1 MLARPLKGAEPVAIV
16 CVCVCVCVCVRARAR
31 APGEHALLAS
41 AMQFLLT
48 TKSYKGAAPWLSAEE
63 LTLLN
68 CGVGEGS

>member
-16 CVCVCVCVCVRARAR
+16 CVCVCVCVFVCVRAC

-48 TKSYKGAAPWLSAEE
+48 TKSYKGAVPWLSAEE